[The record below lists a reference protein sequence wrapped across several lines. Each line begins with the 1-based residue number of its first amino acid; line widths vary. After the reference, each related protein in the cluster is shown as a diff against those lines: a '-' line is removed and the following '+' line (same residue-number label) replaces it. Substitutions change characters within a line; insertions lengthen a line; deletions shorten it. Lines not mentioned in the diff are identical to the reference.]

1 MGNQAKFPTSNTP
14 GKQRARGFQKVPDT
28 TPRDL
33 DAYNQYML
41 DRQRR
46 MDYDAS
52 MEARQQRMDAQ
63 ARQDVNQSYKD
74 VLGRAPNSTEQSQ
87 YETLRKA
94 SGDAYNLEDLRNS
107 LKSGSEA
114 QNRANTATLD
124 AYYKQK
130 YGDQSTSPKGITM
143 GAGYSNRPFG

>member
-63 ARQDVNQSYKD
+63 AQQQRT
-74 VLGRAPNSTEQSQ
+74 A
-87 YETLRKA
+87 A
-94 SGDAYNLEDLRNS
+94 SG
-107 LKSGSEA
+107 
-114 QNRANTATLD
+114 
-124 AYYKQK
+124 
-130 YGDQSTSPKGITM
+130 KGITM
-143 GAGYSNRPFG
+143 GAGYANRPFG